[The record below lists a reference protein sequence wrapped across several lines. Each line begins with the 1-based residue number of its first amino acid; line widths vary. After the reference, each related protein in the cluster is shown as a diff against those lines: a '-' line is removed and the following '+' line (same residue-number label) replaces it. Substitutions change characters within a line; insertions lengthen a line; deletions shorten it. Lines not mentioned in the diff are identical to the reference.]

1 MKIAKVAVTNV
12 FMWIAIWTP
21 YAGMHNFTSVFS
33 EGWVLILL
41 LSPKELSCWLCL
53 ETETRSP
60 R

>member
-21 YAGMHNFTSVFS
+21 YAGIRNLNQFISV
-33 EGWVLILL
+33 GLVIILL
-41 LSPKELSCWLCL
+41 LSSKELSCWLCL

>member
-21 YAGMHNFTSVFS
+21 YAGIRNLYQFFSVGLVF
-33 EGWVLILL
+33 ILL